1 VAGRNDVTNGVMRVP
16 TQTDNGTVK
25 NGVYYSNRSDPFLA
39 LGVAIVGYVLLSR
52 PTAALFEW
60 LSTVPEIHDL
70 RLMPAAIIA
79 ATVFGLYQWRQ
90 RRQLSGVAIG
100 AAIASKEAVERAEET
115 SRLVN
120 FAHALTR
127 IPEFKSVAAAAATHV
142 PLLVP
147 NRRAW
152 VMIRTAGV
160 WEPLMTVG
168 DTPPIERE
176 RAARRAMGEG
186 GLQVNLPTDDECF
199 PVVIADTPV
208 CVLGIASEPALTVHQ
223 RSVLTTAAALLAAS
237 LKNSELMQELHENG
251 LQDGLTGCFNRTH
264 AIDSLDIEL
273 KRARRTK
280 RPLSVLMF
288 DLDSFKLINDR
299 HGHLCGDAVLAA
311 VGDRMRG
318 ATRAGDL
325 KCRYGG
331 DEFIVILPETPL
343 AGAKL
348 VSENLRKAIEK
359 DPIPWAEGLI
369 ALTASFGV
377 TETNPGEV
385 DPLAVIAR
393 ADSALY
399 RAKRSGR
406 NRVAVAEEVPAL

>member
-1 VAGRNDVTNGVMRVP
+1 M
-16 TQTDNGTVK
+16 
-25 NGVYYSNRSDPFLA
+25 
-39 LGVAIVGYVLLSR
+39 
-52 PTAALFEW
+52 
-60 LSTVPEIHDL
+60 
-70 RLMPAAIIA
+70 
-79 ATVFGLYQWRQ
+79 
-90 RRQLSGVAIG
+90 
-100 AAIASKEAVERAEET
+100 ERAEET

-127 IPEFKSVAAAAATHV
+127 IPELKSVAAAAATHI

-152 VMIRTAGV
+152 VMIRAAGV

-168 DTPPIERE
+168 DTPPADRE

-186 GLQVNLPTDDECF
+186 GLQVSLPTDDECF

-208 CVLGIASEPALTVHQ
+208 CVLGLASEPPLTAHQ
-223 RSVLTTAAALLAAS
+223 RSVLTTAVALLAAS
-237 LKNSELMQELHENG
+237 LKNAELLQELHENG

-331 DEFIVILPETPL
+331 DEFIVLLPETPL

-348 VSENLRKAIEK
+348 VCENLRKAIEK
-359 DPIPWAEGLI
+359 DPIPVGRGADRAHGQLRSHRDERRRGRPAGRDRSRGRG
-369 ALTASFGV
+369 ALSRQARRPQSRLRRRRIRGDNV
-377 TETNPGEV
+377 GPGFR
-385 DPLAVIAR
+385 PSAR
-393 ADSALY
+393 LKP
-399 RAKRSGR
+399 RPT
-406 NRVAVAEEVPAL
+406 PARTSSRRPRPPRR

>member
-1 VAGRNDVTNGVMRVP
+1 VTNGVKRPP
-16 TQTDNGTVK
+16 TQTDNRSVTR
-25 NGVYYSNRSDPFLA
+25 GVYYSNRSDPFLA
-39 LGVAIVGYVLLSR
+39 LGVAIVSYVLLSR
-52 PTAALFEW
+52 PTSALFEW
-60 LSTVPEIHDL
+60 LSTVPEIHEL
-70 RLMPAAIIA
+70 RLMPATIIA
-79 ATVFGLYQWRQ
+79 ATVFGFYQWRQ
-90 RRQLSGVAIG
+90 RRQLSGVALG
-100 AAIASKEAVERAEET
+100 AAVASQEAVERAEET

-168 DTPPIERE
+168 DTPAAERE

-208 CVLGIASEPALTVHQ
+208 CVLGIASAPALTAHQ
-223 RSVLTTAAALLAAS
+223 RSVLTTAVALLAAS
-237 LKNSELMQELHENG
+237 LKNAELMQELHDNG

-273 KRARRTK
+273 RRARRTK

-331 DEFIVILPETPL
+331 DEFIVLLPETPL

-348 VSENLRKAIEK
+348 VCENLRKAIER
-359 DPIPWAEGLI
+359 DPILWAEGRI

-377 TETNPGEV
+377 TEMNPGEV

-399 RAKRSGR
+399 RAKRNGR
-406 NRVAVAEEVPAL
+406 NRVAVADETLAAL

>member
-1 VAGRNDVTNGVMRVP
+1 MGAP
-16 TQTDNGTVK
+16 APTDNGTVK

-39 LGVAIVGYVLLSR
+39 LGVAIVSYVLLSR
-52 PTAALFEW
+52 PASALFEW

-70 RLMPAAIIA
+70 RLMPATIIA
-79 ATVFGLYQWRQ
+79 ATVFGFYQWRQ
-90 RRQLSGVAIG
+90 RRQLSGVAVG
-100 AAIASKEAVERAEET
+100 AAIASKEAVERVEET

-127 IPEFKSVAAAAATHV
+127 IPEFKSVAVAAATHV

-152 VMIRTAGV
+152 VMTRTAGV

-168 DTPPIERE
+168 DTAPADRE

-186 GLQVNLPTDDECF
+186 GLQVNLRTDDECF

-208 CVLGIASEPALTVHQ
+208 CVLGIASEPALTAHQ

-237 LKNSELMQELHENG
+237 LKNAELMQQLHENG

-264 AIDSLDIEL
+264 AIDALDIEL
-273 KRARRTK
+273 RRARRTK

-331 DEFIVILPETPL
+331 DEFIVLLPETPL
-343 AGAKL
+343 DGAAL
-348 VSENLRKAIEK
+348 VCENLRKAIEK
-359 DPIPWAEGLI
+359 DPILWAEGQI
-369 ALTASFGV
+369 TLTASFGV
-377 TETNPGEV
+377 TEMRQGEV

-399 RAKRSGR
+399 RAKRAGR
-406 NRVAVAEEVPAL
+406 NRVAIAEEPAAVL

>member
-1 VAGRNDVTNGVMRVP
+1 MRS
-16 TQTDNGTVK
+16 TGGADNQKVK
-25 NGVYYSNRSDPFLA
+25 HGIYYSNRSDPFLA

-60 LSTVPEIHDL
+60 IARIPETESL

-79 ATVFGLYQWRQ
+79 ATVFGFYQWRQ
-90 RRQLSGVAIG
+90 RRQLSGVAVG
-100 AAIASKEAVERAEET
+100 AAIASKEAMERAEET

-127 IPEFKSVAAAAATHV
+127 IPELKSVAAAAATHV

-168 DTPPIERE
+168 DTPPADRE

-186 GLQVNLPTDDECF
+186 GLQVSLPTDDECF

-208 CVLGIASEPALTVHQ
+208 CVLGVASEPPLTSHQ
-223 RSVLTTAAALLAAS
+223 RSVLTTGVALLAAS
-237 LKNSELMQELHENG
+237 LKNAELLQELHENG

-311 VGDRMRG
+311 VGDRMR
-318 ATRAGDL
+318 AVTRAGDL

-331 DEFIVILPETPL
+331 DEFIVVLPETPL

-348 VSENLRKAIEK
+348 VCENLRKAIEK
-359 DPIPWAEGLI
+359 DPIPWADGHIL
-369 ALTASFGV
+369 LTASFGV
-377 TETNPGEV
+377 TEMHSGEA

-393 ADSALY
+393 ADAALY
-399 RAKRSGR
+399 RAKRAGR
-406 NRVAVAEEVPAL
+406 NRVTVAEEAPAIT

>member
-1 VAGRNDVTNGVMRVP
+1 
-16 TQTDNGTVK
+16 VK
-25 NGVYYSNRSDPFLA
+25 HAVYYSKGSDPILA
-39 LGVAIVGYVLLSR
+39 LGVAIVCYVLLSK
-52 PTAALFEW
+52 PTSALFEYFAQI
-60 LSTVPEIHDL
+60 PEIHEL
-70 RLMPAAIIA
+70 RLFPAALIA
-79 ATVFGLYQWRQ
+79 ATVFGFYQWQQ
-90 RRQLSGVAIG
+90 RRQLNGVALG
-100 AAIASKEAVERAEET
+100 AAVASKEAMERAEET

-127 IPEFKSVAAAAATHV
+127 IPELKSVAAATATHV

-152 VMIRTAGV
+152 VMIRAAGV

-168 DTPPIERE
+168 DTPPGDRE

-186 GLQVNLPTDDECF
+186 GLQVSLPSDDECF

-208 CVLGIASEPALTVHQ
+208 CVLGVASVPALTAHQ
-223 RSVLTTAAALLAAS
+223 RSVLTTAVALLAAS
-237 LKNSELMQELHENG
+237 LKNAELLQELHENG

-288 DLDSFKLINDR
+288 DLDAFKLINDR
-299 HGHLCGDAVLAA
+299 LGHLCGDAVLAA
-311 VGDRMRG
+311 VGERMRA

-331 DEFIVILPETPL
+331 DEFIVLLPETPL
-343 AGAKL
+343 AGARL
-348 VSENLRKAIEK
+348 VCENLRKAIEK
-359 DPIPWAEGLI
+359 EPIPWAEGQI
-369 ALTASFGV
+369 SLTASFGV
-377 TETNPGEV
+377 TEMHPGES
-385 DPLAVIAR
+385 DPLGIVAR
-393 ADSALY
+393 VDGALY
-399 RAKRSGR
+399 RAKRAGR
-406 NRVAVAEEVPAL
+406 NCVCVADETPANA

>member
-1 VAGRNDVTNGVMRVP
+1 MRNGVFF
-16 TQTDNGTVK
+16 
-25 NGVYYSNRSDPFLA
+25 SNRSDPFLA
-39 LGVAIVGYVLLSR
+39 FGVAIVAYVLLSK
-52 PTAALFEW
+52 PTSALFEY
-60 LSTVPEIHDL
+60 VARIPEIHDL
-70 RLMPAAIIA
+70 RLFPAAIIA

-90 RRQLSGVAIG
+90 RRQLSGVALG
-100 AAIASKEAVERAEET
+100 AAIASREAMERAEET

-127 IPEFKSVAAAAATHV
+127 IPELKSVAAATATHI

-152 VMIRTAGV
+152 VMIRAAGV

-168 DTPPIERE
+168 DTPSADRE

-186 GLQVNLPTDDECF
+186 GLQVSLPSDDECF

-208 CVLGIASEPALTVHQ
+208 CVLGVASDPALTAHQ
-223 RSVLTTAAALLAAS
+223 RSVLTTAVALLAAS
-237 LKNSELMQELHENG
+237 LKNAELLQELHENG

-299 HGHLCGDAVLAA
+299 HGHLCGDAVLPA
-311 VGDRMRG
+311 VGERMRG

-331 DEFIVILPETPL
+331 DEFIVLLPETPL

-348 VSENLRKAIEK
+348 VCENLRRSIEK
-359 DPIPWAEGLI
+359 DPISWAEGQI

-377 TETNPGEV
+377 TEMHPGEA
-385 DPLAVIAR
+385 DPLAIVAR
-393 ADSALY
+393 VDGALY
-399 RAKRSGR
+399 RAKRAGR
-406 NRVAVAEEVPAL
+406 NRVCVSDDTPVTA

>member
-1 VAGRNDVTNGVMRVP
+1 MTRSAG
-16 TQTDNGTVK
+16 
-25 NGVYYSNRSDPFLA
+25 A
-39 LGVAIVGYVLLSR
+39 
-52 PTAALFEW
+52 
-60 LSTVPEIHDL
+60 
-70 RLMPAAIIA
+70 
-79 ATVFGLYQWRQ
+79 
-90 RRQLSGVAIG
+90 
-100 AAIASKEAVERAEET
+100 
-115 SRLVN
+115 
-120 FAHALTR
+120 
-127 IPEFKSVAAAAATHV
+127 
-142 PLLVP
+142 
-147 NRRAW
+147 
-152 VMIRTAGV
+152 

-168 DTPPIERE
+168 DTPPADRE

-186 GLQVNLPTDDECF
+186 GLQVSLPTDDECF

-208 CVLGIASEPALTVHQ
+208 CVLGVASDPPLTAHQ
-223 RSVLTTAAALLAAS
+223 RSVLTTGVALLAAS
-237 LKNSELMQELHENG
+237 LKNAELMQELHENG

-280 RPLSVLMF
+280 RPLSVVMI

-299 HGHLCGDAVLAA
+299 HGHLCGDAVLAT

-331 DEFIVILPETPL
+331 DEFIVLLPETPIG
-343 AGAKL
+343 GAKL
-348 VSENLRKAIEK
+348 VCENLRKAIERE
-359 DPIPWAEGLI
+359 PIPWADGQI

-377 TETNPGEV
+377 TEVHPGEA

-399 RAKRSGR
+399 RAKRAGR
-406 NRVAVAEEVPAL
+406 NRVAVAEETPANTP

>member
-1 VAGRNDVTNGVMRVP
+1 MCPPA
-16 TQTDNGTVK
+16 QTDNRTVK
-25 NGVYYSNRSDPFLA
+25 GGIYYSNRSDPFLA
-39 LGVAIVGYVLLSR
+39 LGVAIVSHVLLSR
-52 PTAALFEW
+52 PTSALFEW

-70 RLMPAAIIA
+70 RLLPATIIA
-79 ATVFGLYQWRQ
+79 ATVFGFYQWRR
-90 RRQLSGVAIG
+90 RRQLGGIALG

-127 IPEFKSVAAAAATHV
+127 IPEFKSVAAAATHV

-152 VMIRTAGV
+152 VMIRTAGM

-168 DTPPIERE
+168 DTPPADRE

-208 CVLGIASEPALTVHQ
+208 CVLGIASEPALTAHQ
-223 RSVLTTAAALLAAS
+223 RSVLTTAVALLAAS
-237 LKNSELMQELHENG
+237 LKNAELMQELHENG

-348 VSENLRKAIEK
+348 VCENLRKAIEK
-359 DPIPWAEGLI
+359 DPILWADGRI

-377 TETNPGEV
+377 TEMSPGEV
-385 DPLAVIAR
+385 DPMAVIAR
-393 ADSALY
+393 VDSALY

-406 NRVAVAEEVPAL
+406 NCVITADETPAVF

>member
-1 VAGRNDVTNGVMRVP
+1 LGPLARA
-16 TQTDNGTVK
+16 DNHDVK
-25 NGVYYSNRSDPFLA
+25 NGIYYSNRSDPFLA
-39 LGVAIVGYVLLSR
+39 LGVAIAGYVLLSR
-52 PTAALFEW
+52 PAAALFEW
-60 LSTVPEIHDL
+60 VATVPEVRDL

-90 RRQLSGVAIG
+90 RRQLSGVALG
-100 AAIASKEAVERAEET
+100 AAIASKEALERAEET

-127 IPEFKSVAAAAATHV
+127 IPEIKSVAAATATHI

-147 NRRAW
+147 NRRTW
-152 VMIRTAGV
+152 VMIRAAGV

-168 DTPPIERE
+168 DTSPSDRE

-186 GLQVNLPTDDECF
+186 GLQVSLPTDDECF

-208 CVLGIASEPALTVHQ
+208 CVLGLASEPPLTAHQ
-223 RSVLTTAAALLAAS
+223 RSVLTTAVALLAAS
-237 LKNSELMQELHENG
+237 LKNAELLQELHENG

-331 DEFIVILPETPL
+331 DEFIVLLPETPL

-348 VSENLRKAIEK
+348 VCENLRKAIEK
-359 DPIPWAEGLI
+359 DPIPWAEGQI
-369 ALTASFGV
+369 MLTASFGV
-377 TETNPGEV
+377 TEMNAGEV

-393 ADSALY
+393 VDSALY
-399 RAKRSGR
+399 RAKRAGR
-406 NRVAVAEEVPAL
+406 NRVCVAEESSARA

>member
-1 VAGRNDVTNGVMRVP
+1 MR
-16 TQTDNGTVK
+16 
-25 NGVYYSNRSDPFLA
+25 NGVYFSNRSDPFLA
-39 LGVAIVGYVLLSR
+39 LGVAIVAYVLLSK
-52 PTAALFEW
+52 PTSALFEY
-60 LSTVPEIHDL
+60 VARIPEIHDL
-70 RLMPAAIIA
+70 RLFPAAIIA

-90 RRQLSGVAIG
+90 RRQLSGVALG
-100 AAIASKEAVERAEET
+100 AAIASKEAMERAEET

-127 IPEFKSVAAAAATHV
+127 IPELKSVAAATATHI

-147 NRRAW
+147 SRRAW
-152 VMIRTAGV
+152 VMIRAAGV

-168 DTPPIERE
+168 ETPPADRE

-186 GLQVNLPTDDECF
+186 GLQVSLPSDDECF

-208 CVLGIASEPALTVHQ
+208 CVLGVASDPALTAHQ
-223 RSVLTTAAALLAAS
+223 RSVLTTAVALLAAS
-237 LKNSELMQELHENG
+237 LKNAELLQELHENG

-288 DLDSFKLINDR
+288 DIDSFKLINDR

-311 VGDRMRG
+311 VGERMRG

-331 DEFIVILPETPL
+331 DEFIVLLPETPL

-348 VSENLRKAIEK
+348 VCENLRKAIEK
-359 DPIPWAEGLI
+359 DPISWAEGQI
-369 ALTASFGV
+369 SLTASFGV
-377 TETNPGEV
+377 TEMHSGEA
-385 DPLAVIAR
+385 DPLAVVAR
-393 ADSALY
+393 VDGALY
-399 RAKRSGR
+399 RAKRAGR
-406 NRVAVAEEVPAL
+406 NRVCVSEETAATA

>member
-1 VAGRNDVTNGVMRVP
+1 M
-16 TQTDNGTVK
+16 
-25 NGVYYSNRSDPFLA
+25 
-39 LGVAIVGYVLLSR
+39 
-52 PTAALFEW
+52 
-60 LSTVPEIHDL
+60 
-70 RLMPAAIIA
+70 
-79 ATVFGLYQWRQ
+79 
-90 RRQLSGVAIG
+90 
-100 AAIASKEAVERAEET
+100 
-115 SRLVN
+115 VN

-127 IPEFKSVAAAAATHV
+127 IPELTSVAAATATHV

-152 VMIRTAGV
+152 VMIRAAGV

-168 DTPPIERE
+168 DTPPGDRE

-186 GLQVNLPTDDECF
+186 GLQVSLPSDDECF

-208 CVLGIASEPALTVHQ
+208 CVLGVASVPALTAHQ
-223 RSVLTTAAALLAAS
+223 RSVLTTAVALLAAS
-237 LKNSELMQELHENG
+237 LKNAELLQELHENG

-288 DLDSFKLINDR
+288 DLDAFKLINDR

-311 VGDRMRG
+311 VGERMRA

-331 DEFIVILPETPL
+331 DEFIVLLPETPL
-343 AGAKL
+343 AGARL
-348 VSENLRKAIEK
+348 VCENLRKAIEK
-359 DPIPWAEGLI
+359 EPIPWAEGQI
-369 ALTASFGV
+369 SLTASFGV
-377 TETNPGEV
+377 TEMHPGES
-385 DPLAVIAR
+385 DPLAIVAR
-393 ADSALY
+393 VDGALY
-399 RAKRSGR
+399 RAKRAGR
-406 NRVAVAEEVPAL
+406 NCVCVADETPATA

>member
-1 VAGRNDVTNGVMRVP
+1 M
-16 TQTDNGTVK
+16 
-25 NGVYYSNRSDPFLA
+25 
-39 LGVAIVGYVLLSR
+39 
-52 PTAALFEW
+52 
-60 LSTVPEIHDL
+60 
-70 RLMPAAIIA
+70 
-79 ATVFGLYQWRQ
+79 
-90 RRQLSGVAIG
+90 
-100 AAIASKEAVERAEET
+100 ERAEET
-115 SRLVN
+115 SRLVELRAR
-120 FAHALTR
+120 AHAHSEL
-127 IPEFKSVAAAAATHV
+127 KSVAAAAATHV

-152 VMIRTAGV
+152 VMIRAAGV

-168 DTPPIERE
+168 DTPPADRE

-186 GLQVNLPTDDECF
+186 GLQVSLPTDDECF

-208 CVLGIASEPALTVHQ
+208 CVWAWRRSRRSRRTSGACSPPAV
-223 RSVLTTAAALLAAS
+223 ALLAAS
-237 LKNSELMQELHENG
+237 LKNAELLQELHENG

-331 DEFIVILPETPL
+331 DEFIVLLPETPL

-348 VSENLRKAIEK
+348 VLREPAQG
-359 DPIPWAEGLI
+359 DREGSDSRGPRGRSC
-369 ALTASFGV
+369 LTASFGV
-377 TETNPGEV
+377 TEMSAGEV
-385 DPLAVIAR
+385 DPLARDRAR
-393 ADSALY
+393 
-399 RAKRSGR
+399 GR
-406 NRVAVAEEVPAL
+406 GTLSRQARRP

>member
-1 VAGRNDVTNGVMRVP
+1 VRNH
-16 TQTDNGTVK
+16 
-25 NGVYYSNRSDPFLA
+25 VYYSNRSDPFLA
-39 LGVAIVGYVLLSR
+39 LGVAVAAYVLLSK
-52 PTAALFEW
+52 PTSALFEY
-60 LSTVPEIHDL
+60 LARIPEIRDL
-70 RLMPAAIIA
+70 RLFPAAIIA

-90 RRQLSGVAIG
+90 RRQLSGIAVG
-100 AAIASKEAVERAEET
+100 AAIASKEATERAEET

-127 IPEFKSVAAAAATHV
+127 IPELKSVAMATAAHV

-152 VMIRTAGV
+152 VMIRTAGL

-168 DTPPIERE
+168 DTPAADRE

-186 GLQVNLPTDDECF
+186 GLAVSLPSDDECF

-208 CVLGIASEPALTVHQ
+208 CVLGVASEPPLTAHQ
-223 RSVLTTAAALLAAS
+223 RSVLTTAVALLAAS
-237 LKNSELMQELHENG
+237 LKNAELLQELHENG

-264 AIDSLDIEL
+264 TIDALDIEL
-273 KRARRTK
+273 KRARRTR
-280 RPLSVLMF
+280 RPFSVLMF
-288 DLDSFKLINDR
+288 DLDAFKLINDR
-299 HGHLCGDAVLAA
+299 HGHLCGDAVLSA
-311 VGDRMRG
+311 VGDRMRR

-331 DEFIVILPETPL
+331 DEFIVLLPETPL
-343 AGAKL
+343 EGAKL
-348 VSENLRKAIEK
+348 VAENLRKAIEK
-359 DPIPWAEGLI
+359 EPVLWAGGQI

-377 TETNPGEV
+377 TEMQPGEA

-393 ADSALY
+393 ADAALY
-399 RAKRSGR
+399 RAKRAGR
-406 NRVAVAEEVPAL
+406 NRVAVAEEEVSSLKS